1 MDEATKQ
8 KALFAV
14 VAFNLTVVLYQI
26 AFNSSSFTVGRLLV
40 GVLIGAVV
48 GGITFGVVHFLQ
60 GR

>member
-8 KALFAV
+8 KALFALI
-14 VAFNLTVVLYQI
+14 AFNATVVLYQL
-26 AFNSSSFTVGRLLV
+26 AFNSSPFSFPKLLV
-40 GVLIGAVV
+40 GLLIGAAI